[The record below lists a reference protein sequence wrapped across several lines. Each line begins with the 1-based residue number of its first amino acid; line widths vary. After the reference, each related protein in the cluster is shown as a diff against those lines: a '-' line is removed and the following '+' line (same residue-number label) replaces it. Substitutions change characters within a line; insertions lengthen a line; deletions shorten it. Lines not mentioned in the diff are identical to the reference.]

1 MFLERFK
8 KSEEV
13 NTETEVIEEIV
24 VEEKP
29 EAEVEAAPEVEATSA
44 VEEEP
49 VTDEATEDKKEE
61 SEVEEAKAEDELEV
75 VEEEEKAEEESEAE
89 EEAETEGEPEA
100 EVEEEPKAE
109 EELVVEEEPV
119 VEELAEE
126 KIEEAPVL
134 EELTE
139 AAPAEATEYMDEDAV
154 EESKSKIP
162 AKKIALIS
170 LASLMGLLLVAYLG
184 MSAYFSQC
192 FYYGTIIDGRD
203 YSWKQVEDVED
214 DQEDIVEDY
223 ELVIVQ
229 ITGEES
235 ILTSEAAGIEYS
247 EQDEIQSI
255 LKSQNPFLWPT
266 MLWDTFVY
274 ETTIVI
280 EYEEEEVAQAVADLD
295 CMNVFQMI
303 APTDAYAAVVGDAY
317 EAISQE
323 YGTELD
329 SDAVVENVIKA
340 LVNLDASMDLL
351 ETGCYVE
358 ADVTTESEELLEL
371 IDNLNYYAT
380 ATITYEEGFVC
391 DASTISEWLIINDD
405 NSVSLDE
412 EKITEY
418 VAGLAEEYN
427 TVGTTRTFISG
438 SGEEVEVSGGTYGW
452 TVDQDEEVAL
462 IIESL
467 NAGEATEREIEY
479 SRRAITHDDVDW
491 GDTYTEID
499 LTNQKVY
506 YILEGEVV
514 VEGDIVT
521 GDVSDGNAT
530 PQGVYGLTYKTT
542 NAVLRG
548 TQYADGTYA
557 YESPVSYWMPF
568 NGGIGMHDASW
579 RSSFGGTIYQYNGS
593 HGCINMNYSTAQAI
607 YSYISA
613 GDPII
618 CHY

>member
-1 MFLERFK
+1 MFWEK
-8 KSEEV
+8 INKSKEEP
-13 NTETEVIEEIV
+13 NTEIEVLEEIV
-24 VEEKP
+24 VEEVAEDST
-29 EAEVEAAPEVEATSA
+29 EAEE
-44 VEEEP
+44 
-49 VTDEATEDKKEE
+49 
-61 SEVEEAKAEDELEV
+61 
-75 VEEEEKAEEESEAE
+75 AEEES
-89 EEAETEGEPEA
+89 
-100 EVEEEPKAE
+100 
-109 EELVVEEEPV
+109 
-119 VEELAEE
+119 
-126 KIEEAPVL
+126 IEEAPVVEDSPEA
-134 EELTE
+134 EEVTE
-139 AAPAEATEYMDEDAV
+139 ASTEEDSPVTEESTEEPTEPAPTLEDAPEATPAEEITEDTDEDVV
-154 EESKSKIP
+154 EESKRKIP
-162 AKKIALIS
+162 MKKIALIS
-170 LASLMGLLLVAYLG
+170 LASFAGVLLLAYLG
-184 MSAYFSQC
+184 VSVYFSQC
-192 FYYGTIIDGRD
+192 FYYGTIIDGTD

-214 DQEDIVEDY
+214 DQEDIVEAY

-235 ILTSEAAGIEYS
+235 ILTSEAAGIEYV
-247 EQDEIQSI
+247 EQDEIQTI
-255 LKSQNPFLWPT
+255 LESQNPFLWPT
-266 MLWDTFVY
+266 MLWETFTY
-274 ETTIVI
+274 ETTIAI

-295 CMNVFQMI
+295 CMNTFQMI
-303 APTDAYAAVVGDAY
+303 APSDAYAAVVEDAY

-329 SDAVVENVIKA
+329 SDAVVENVIIS

-358 ADVTTESEELLEL
+358 ADVTTESAELLEL

-405 NSVSLDE
+405 YSVSLDE